1 MIKSVAQQQQNEKLE
16 QFVNSVRKFND
27 QRMST
32 FFKEIAT
39 KFELTYEKLVRK
51 FTFKAKKVRKLGR

>member
-1 MIKSVAQQQQNEKLE
+1 
-16 QFVNSVRKFND
+16 
-27 QRMST
+27 MST